1 MENGNRFPKAET
13 PVTQKKTELPKRQA
27 NGEANGRPQ
36 HTPAQA
42 APPIAKGIYGHMG
55 TGAGSLFW
63 ASGEISNFNPP
74 GKGQRKAPT
83 VSYSNGRKAQALSGA
98 AMLEARTARLER
110 LRQQRTHPQKVAAI
124 ICRGRFA
131 HLSAGCRGRFGIS
144 RSNRG
149 RGGCNAHS
157 STQRRGCSACV

>member
-1 MENGNRFPKAET
+1 MSNVRK
-13 PVTQKKTELPKRQA
+13 
-27 NGEANGRPQ
+27 
-36 HTPAQA
+36 AQA
-42 APPIAKGIYGHMG
+42 LSEAATLEAQTAKQMSKQTAGHRTRQPRLHPPIRKGIYGHMG
-55 TGAGSLFW
+55 TGAGSHFL
-63 ASGEISNFNPP
+63 AGGEISNFNPP

-110 LRQQRTHPQKVAAI
+110 LRQQRTHTQKVAAI